1 MTDQAPQPA
10 APPACGRHPDRPAS
24 VLCSHCNRPICTE
37 CMIQAPVGWQCPD
50 CTREGSKRSR
60 QVPAFTRTSP
70 GRSGVV
76 GSTNPTPIVLTI
88 VAINVV
94 VFFLERFGTDTSV
107 IVRFGLW
114 PYAVHADN
122 QYYRAFTAMW
132 LHANFLHIA
141 GNMVA
146 LLIVGPALE
155 VQLGKARFVALYL
168 IAGLGGSVGSYL
180 LSPAY
185 EVGIGA
191 SGAIMGVMGA
201 YVVLGLRRRLPIAPV
216 VALIVINFLIGFSG
230 NIDWRAHLGGLATGA
245 VLAYVYDAA
254 SRLRERQAE
263 LAAERRGEPGRA
275 RPLGPAPH
283 LGGARPRELE
293 LTPGPTG

>member
-1 MTDQAPQPA
+1 VTDPALQPA

-24 VLCSHCNRPICTE
+24 VLCAHCNRPICTD

-88 VAINVV
+88 IAINVV
-94 VFFLERFGTDTSV
+94 VFLFERFGTDASV
-107 IVRFGLW
+107 IDRFGLW
-114 PYAVHADN
+114 PYGIHAHS

-132 LHANFLHIA
+132 LHADFLHIA
-141 GNMVA
+141 GNMLA

-155 VQLGKARFVALYL
+155 VQLGKARFVVLYL
-168 IAGLGGSVGSYL
+168 IAGLGGSVASYL
-180 LSPAY
+180 LSSPY
-185 EVGIGA
+185 VVGIGA

-201 YVVLGLRRRLPIAPV
+201 YVVLGVRRRLPIAPV
-216 VALIVINFLIGFSG
+216 VALIVLNLAIGFSG

-245 VLAYVYDAA
+245 TLAFIYDAA
-254 SRLRERQAE
+254 GRLRDRQAE
-263 LAAERRGEPGRA
+263 LA
-275 RPLGPAPH
+275 LT
-283 LGGARPRELE
+283 LGGSLVVLGLLALL
-293 LTPGPTG
+293 LTSVAPGHVNWS